1 MLQIELLAVYHA
13 LKNYEHY
20 CRHRVVHIFC
30 DNISLVY
37 LKGMAAGSPREQR
50 LASFLMNFRL
60 IFHHVSGKRENM
72 LADSLSRCFEE
83 MNATELE
90 EWIPNVDPKDDFLFT
105 ITQTDNED
113 SQIQTAKVKD
123 AHVTV
128 RPTTVTT
135 DIPAMQPGTC
145 WQCHSV
151 TFQNVDSGSEPG
163 LDVINTTQCAYSS
176 ENHLFTD
183 TNIKVSNASQPIT
196 QLHDCTTG
204 ASPGYSNI
212 LLSSSGS
219 HVLSKQLVHSDNGS
233 VAPPHNSTL
242 E

>member
-1 MLQIELLAVYHA
+1 
-13 LKNYEHY
+13 
-20 CRHRVVHIFC
+20 
-30 DNISLVY
+30 
-37 LKGMAAGSPREQR
+37 
-50 LASFLMNFRL
+50 
-60 IFHHVSGKRENM
+60 
-72 LADSLSRCFEE
+72 

-113 SQIQTAKVKD
+113 SRIQTAKVND

-242 E
+242 RPDAPSFCPSSATVCAEDQQVSSVGSLLKPTDTQASQARTTLSAPCTDSSSEQDIWYDCLTDCESDLIRERDSIAQ